1 MLMFDPDYKRI
12 ELATY
17 IVCMLPKDVTEAVAV
32 LSLASQL
39 APTILTSKEAQLSE
53 MKTLDRQAAS

>member
-1 MLMFDPDYKRI
+1 MFDPDYKRI

-17 IVCMLPKDVTEAVAV
+17 IVCMLPRDVAEATAV

-39 APTILTSKEAQLSE
+39 APTILTSEEARLNE
-53 MKTLDRQAAS
+53 LRKLEGRAAS